1 MGVLALLNH
10 VLNFLA
16 PALWLALGLTLTSRL
31 FMKKRAPSVTPLA
44 QTAILSAAGGGVL
57 LVGLV
62 LLGRD
67 GKMLT
72 YAALVLVCASVQA
85 WLQRGVRGK

>member
-16 PALWLALGLTLTSRL
+16 PALWLASGLTLMSRL
-31 FMKKRAPSVTPLA
+31 FMKKQSLALTLLA
-44 QTAILSAAGGGVL
+44 QAAILSVAGSAVL
-57 LVGLV
+57 LLGLV

-67 GKMLT
+67 GKMTT
-72 YAALVLVCASVQA
+72 YVALVLVCASVQV
-85 WLQRGVRGK
+85 WLQRGVRRK